1 MRTTVAR
8 LAGGALALLTLG
20 PTAARGA
27 DGTAPPPASAAVF
40 QADTAASR
48 LYVKVAASGR
58 LGHDHGVRGLLD
70 SGTITL
76 GGAGTPGGAGTL
88 VFAMGKFAAD
98 TAESRQYAG
107 LSGTVSAGDRQK
119 ATANMIGPQVLD
131 VARFPTAT
139 YEIASAAPID
149 NQAPGDPG
157 RYKLD
162 GRFTLHGVTRQQPLI
177 AQVDRT
183 ETPGVLRMRC
193 AFAIQQ
199 TDFGI
204 TPYSTL
210 GGIVGVADR
219 LDIWGDLLIRPLAH

>member
-1 MRTTVAR
+1 MGKSLERHAGRALVLVVLGLTTASWADDSAR
-8 LAGGALALLTLG
+8 
-20 PTAARGA
+20 
-27 DGTAPPPASAAVF
+27 PAVTPVVF
-40 QADTAASR
+40 QVDTAASR
-48 LYVKVAASGR
+48 VYIKVGASGR
-58 LGHDHGVRGLLD
+58 LGHDHGVQGKLA
-70 SGTITL
+70 SGTIAL
-76 GGAGTPGGAGTL
+76 GESGNL
-88 VFAMGKFAAD
+88 VFAMKTFTAD
-98 TAESRQYAG
+98 TPEARQSVG
-107 LSGTVSAGDRQK
+107 LSGAVSAGDRQK
-119 ATANMIGPQVLD
+119 INANMLGPDILG
-131 VARFPTAT
+131 VAQYPTAT
-139 YEIASAAPID
+139 YAIATALPLDA
-149 NQAPGDPG
+149 QAPGEPG

-162 GRFTLHGVTRQQPLI
+162 GQFTLHGAARQQPLI

>member
-1 MRTTVAR
+1 MKMTMLR

-20 PTAARGA
+20 LTAARGD
-27 DGTAPPPASAAVF
+27 DGTARPSPSAAVF
-40 QADTAASR
+40 QVDTAASR

-58 LGHDHGVRGLLD
+58 LGHDHGVQGPLE

-76 GGAGTPGGAGTL
+76 GGTGTL
-88 VFAMGKFAAD
+88 VFAMRKFVTD
-98 TAESRQYAG
+98 TPEARRYVG
-107 LSGTVSAGDRQK
+107 LSGTVSEGDRQK
-119 ATANMIGPQVLD
+119 TVATMLGPQVLD

-139 YEIASAAPID
+139 YEIAAAVPLD

-162 GRFTLHGVTRQQPLI
+162 GQFTLHGAARQQPLI

-183 ETPGVLRMRC
+183 ETAGVLRMRC
-193 AFAIQQ
+193 AFAIEQ
-199 TDFGI
+199 TSFGI
-204 TPYSTL
+204 RPYSTL

-219 LDIWGDLLIRPLAH
+219 LDIRGDLLIRPAAR

>member
-1 MRTTVAR
+1 MRKTVAR

-27 DGTAPPPASAAVF
+27 DGTAPPASAAVF

-76 GGAGTPGGAGTL
+76 GGAGTL

-98 TAESRQYAG
+98 TAESRQYVG

-119 ATANMIGPQVLD
+119 ATANMIGPYVLD

-139 YEIASAAPID
+139 YEMASAAPID

-219 LDIWGDLLIRPLAH
+219 LDIWGELLIRPLAH